1 MRAAVC
7 GSASCTSRSSRAMTG
22 PAPGSVCS
30 CLGEVGDGGLGACGE
45 PAAGQHQRGGLA
57 LALFGEA
64 FGGPGVDGDAH
75 RAGEPGQQFHP

>member
-1 MRAAVC
+1 MRAAGLRQRVVHQPQQP
-7 GSASCTSRSSRAMTG
+7 GDDRSGAGVR
-22 PAPGSVCS
+22 VQL
-30 CLGEVGDGGLGACGE
+30 LGEVGDGGLGACGE